1 MGDVALEWAIVFFL
15 ILANGVLA
23 LSEIAVVSARK
34 AVLKDRADRGDR
46 KAEAALEL
54 ARSPDRFLSTVQI
67 GITIVGV
74 CAGALGGATIAD
86 AIAGLL
92 EPFPELAPYDKAIGI
107 GVVVLAITYLSL
119 VLGELVPK
127 RIALASPERVAA
139 SVALPMRALVRLAAP
154 VAWILT
160 VSSSF
165 VLRLVGF
172 RPSAET
178 PVTDE
183 EIKVLMAQGT
193 AAGAFEPAELDLVG
207 RVLRLADRH
216 VASVMTPRNE
226 VIWLDLDLPPEER
239 TRLVRESGRT
249 QFPVARGNLDAI
261 IGILKIK
268 DWLRAE
274 ATAPGDDPSLL
285 EPPVFV
291 HETVD
296 TLDLLERF
304 QSSRQHVAI
313 VLDEHGATVG
323 IVTLHDVLE
332 AIVGDMPFADEE
344 DEPLL
349 LEREDGSWLVD
360 GSLPIAE
367 FKAAFRVEDL
377 PEEAERHF
385 HTVGGLAMTVLRR
398 VPRAGDVFEISGLK
412 FEIMDMDGKRVDKV
426 LVTTQVKESR
436 P

>member
-15 ILANGVLA
+15 ILANGAFA
-23 LSEIAVVSARK
+23 LSEIAIVSARK
-34 AVLKDRADRGDR
+34 ALLKERADRGDR
-46 KAEAALEL
+46 KAAAALEL
-54 ARSPDRFLSTVQI
+54 ARSPDRFLPTVQI

-86 AIAGLL
+86 AIAALL
-92 EPFPELAPYDKAIGI
+92 EPFPALAPYDRAIGI
-107 GVVVLAITYLSL
+107 GAVVLSITYLTL

-127 RIALASPERVAA
+127 RIALAGPERVAS
-139 SVALPMRALVRLAAP
+139 SVAMPMRALVRLASP

-165 VLRLVGF
+165 VLRLIGI
-172 RPSAET
+172 RPSGET

-193 AAGAFEPAELDLVG
+193 ESGAFEPAELDLVG

-226 VIWLDLDLPPEER
+226 VVWIDLDLPPDER
-239 TRLVRESGRT
+239 VRVVRESGRT
-249 QFPVARGNLDAI
+249 QFPVARGHLDAI
-261 IGILKIK
+261 VGVLKIK

-285 EPPVFV
+285 EAPVFV

-313 VLDEHGATVG
+313 VLDEHGAMVG

-332 AIVGDMPFADEE
+332 AIVGDLPFADEP

-349 LEREDGSWLVD
+349 IERDDGSWLVD

-367 FKAAFRVEDL
+367 FKTAFRVEDL

-398 VPRAGDVFEISGLK
+398 VPRAGDKFEISGLK

-426 LVTTQVKESR
+426 LVTTQG
-436 P
+436 

>member
-1 MGDVALEWAIVFFL
+1 
-15 ILANGVLA
+15 
-23 LSEIAVVSARK
+23 
-34 AVLKDRADRGDR
+34 
-46 KAEAALEL
+46 
-54 ARSPDRFLSTVQI
+54 
-67 GITIVGV
+67 
-74 CAGALGGATIAD
+74 
-86 AIAGLL
+86 
-92 EPFPELAPYDKAIGI
+92 
-107 GVVVLAITYLSL
+107 
-119 VLGELVPK
+119 
-127 RIALASPERVAA
+127 
-139 SVALPMRALVRLAAP
+139 

-165 VLRLVGF
+165 VLRLIGI
-172 RPSAET
+172 RPSGET

-193 AAGAFEPAELDLVG
+193 ESGAFEPAELDLVG

-226 VIWLDLDLPPEER
+226 VVWLDLDLPPDER
-239 TRLVRESGRT
+239 VRVVRESGRT
-249 QFPVARGNLDAI
+249 QFPVARGHLDAI
-261 IGILKIK
+261 VGVLKIK

-285 EPPVFV
+285 EAPVFV

-313 VLDEHGATVG
+313 VLDEHGAMVG

-332 AIVGDMPFADEE
+332 AIVGDLPFADEP

-349 LEREDGSWLVD
+349 IERDDGSWLVD

-367 FKAAFRVEDL
+367 FKTAFRVEDL

-398 VPRAGDVFEISGLK
+398 VPRAGDKFEISGLK

-426 LVTTQVKESR
+426 LVTTQG
-436 P
+436 